1 MCKLLIV
8 DDDRGIRRTLELHF
22 QTQAHQVKTAN
33 SVEDGLA
40 IAQVFYPDIIILDIR
55 MEGKSGLEGISEFK
69 ALCPNARIIMITA
82 FHDMQS
88 TIEAMQNGA
97 DEYIHKPIDL
107 DEIDG
112 AINSALRYQDSNNS
126 DTIIFPDS
134 CGSSIVGS
142 SNAMKEIFKTIG
154 RVAMTN
160 ASVMITG
167 ESGTGKEMVAKAIHN
182 AGKKNDQPFVAIN
195 CAALVETL
203 LESEMFGHK
212 KGTFTGAV
220 ADQMGKFEIAQ
231 YGTLFLDEVGEL
243 AQSIQAKLLRV
254 LQEKEFS
261 PLGSKHTIKT
271 DARIISAT
279 NINFEIAIK
288 DKRFRE
294 DLFYRLQVVHINIP
308 PLRERKEDLQAL
320 IPALLARINRELDTQ
335 INQVTRD
342 AMDALCR
349 YNWPG
354 NVREL
359 ENSLTKAVALCS
371 GKTLTLDLFT
381 HLVNKVQDTGSSQSY
396 QQEIQLFQQQLKEQ
410 TEETLVQSLQD
421 IEYQH
426 TLKVLDNV
434 AGHKGK
440 ACDILK
446 ISRPR
451 LQRILDRSETV

>member
-1 MCKLLIV
+1 MSKLLIV
-8 DDDRGIRRTLELHF
+8 DDDRGIRRTLELHL
-22 QTQAHQVKTAN
+22 QTQKYKVKTAN
-33 SVEDGLA
+33 SVEDGVA
-40 IAQVFYPDIIILDIR
+40 IAQIFNPDIIILDIR
-55 MEGKSGLEGISEFK
+55 MEGKSGLEGISDFK

-107 DEIDG
+107 DEIDA
-112 AINSALRYQDSNNS
+112 AISSALQYQNSSNG
-126 DTIIFPDS
+126 DTITFPDS
-134 CGSSIVGS
+134 SGSSIVGS
-142 SNAMKEIFKTIG
+142 SNVMKEIFKTIG
-154 RVAMTN
+154 RIAMTN

-182 AGKKNDQPFVAIN
+182 AGKKSDKPFVAIN

-212 KGTFTGAV
+212 KGTFTGAI

-231 YGTLFLDEVGEL
+231 NGTLFLDEVGEL

-254 LQEKEFS
+254 LQEKEFC
-261 PLGSKHTIKT
+261 PLGCKHAIKT
-271 DARIISAT
+271 NARIISAT
-279 NINFEIAIK
+279 NINFEDAIK
-288 DKRFRE
+288 EKQFRE
-294 DLFYRLQVVHINIP
+294 DLFYRLQVVHIHIP

-335 INQVTRD
+335 INQVARD
-342 AMDALCR
+342 AMDALCT
-349 YNWPG
+349 YDWPG

-359 ENSLTKAVALCS
+359 ENALTKAVALCS
-371 GKTLTLDLFT
+371 GKTLTLDLFAHLGHDLAAGTQVSPT
-381 HLVNKVQDTGSSQSY
+381 HEQQDQN
-396 QQEIQLFQQQLKEQ
+396 
-410 TEETLVQSLQD
+410 TEDLSLSLQNN
-421 IEYQH
+421 EYQH
-426 TLKVLDNV
+426 VLKVLESV

-440 ACDILK
+440 ACDVLK

-451 LQRILDRSETV
+451 LQRILDRCETI